1 MDVVF
6 AGDIHG
12 HDIADPTWRGKGYFL
27 VKWMGIWDKR
37 MILGGGVQVIMCI
50 FMEYYPHSIY
60 IHGIYLAY
68 ILTSWIINILNNSKT
83 LISC

>member
-27 VKWMGIWDKR
+27 VKWMGILDKR
-37 MILGGGVQVIMCI
+37 MILGGG
-50 FMEYYPHSIY
+50 F
-60 IHGIYLAY
+60 
-68 ILTSWIINILNNSKT
+68 K
-83 LISC
+83 